1 MAVRRNT
8 TNRRTLFRTCGICGK
23 SIITTAD
30 TPWVRQIPTIE
41 DGRHRQIT
49 TYYCSTGCLQA
60 SYKNIG
66 WYDGKADE
74 RRKEKEANRDRREY
88 SSRYYA
94 AHREEICARK
104 KAQYWAD
111 HEGSLKT
118 IAYNKKKR
126 KLVGQ

>member
-30 TPWVRQIPTIE
+30 TPWVRQILTIE

-49 TYYCSTGCLQA
+49 TYYCSTGCFQA

-66 WYDGKADE
+66 WYDGKAEE
-74 RRKEKEANRDRREY
+74 RRKQKDRGRDNRARNA
-88 SSRYYA
+88 RYYA
-94 AHREEICARK
+94 AHRDEICARHREK
-104 KAQYWAD
+104 HWAD
-111 HEGSLKT
+111 HDASLADL
-118 IAYNKKKR
+118 AYQRRKR
-126 KLVGQ
+126 KLVSA